1 MSKVATSD
9 THSPKPM
16 STSRWVLGVISRAPR
31 HAFGILLFSV
41 AVNLLLLVSP
51 LYMLQIYDRVL
62 SSGSVDTLVWLSVI
76 AVFLLGVYSAAEA
89 GRRRLLSLAGD
100 HIERKFSRRIFTR
113 FERGEDTQSKLPADM
128 IGLTRMQSLMQ
139 SGSMLAF
146 FDLPFTPFFIALLY
160 LLDPVL
166 GHVGVAGAIVVFCVA
181 VISERFT
188 REATQNAAE
197 ATAAAQTLAQGIS
210 RQRSAIVAMGL
221 TPQLY
226 SQWAQTRDTANE
238 EALTAS
244 RGEGTFS
251 SLARS
256 LRQIL
261 QVLILGAGAALALSQ
276 QISPGGI
283 VAGSVIMSRA
293 LAPIDQIVGAWR
305 SLVIARTAWGSLIDR
320 FDKRF
325 DPAPYTPLP
334 RPKAELVFDRL
345 AIRAPGTDLAL
356 VRAFSYRAAP
366 GSMIAITGANGAGK
380 TTLLQTIAGAWPS
393 AEGHVL
399 LGGRNL
405 HDWPSEDRGQYV
417 GYVPQD
423 VELTP
428 GTIAENIARF
438 RPDRTEDVFE
448 AAQITGAHD
457 MIVGL
462 PNGYDTLIGP
472 GGIHLSAGQ
481 RQLIG
486 LARAFF
492 GNPVLLLLDEPTAN
506 LDARTAAAVIQVI
519 EQAAA
524 NGATIIAST
533 HDLNLID
540 RMTLALIIRNGSV
553 LSLPASEYRANAGE
567 PSGRPQLAEVAK

>member
-9 THSPKPM
+9 THTPRPM
-16 STSRWVLGVISRAPR
+16 STTRWIFGFISRAPH
-31 HAFGILLFSV
+31 HAFGILLFSL

-62 SSGSVDTLVWLSVI
+62 SSGSIDTLLWLSI
-76 AVFLLGVYSAAEA
+76 ISVFLLGIYSAAEA

-100 HIERKFSRRIFTR
+100 RIERRFSKRIFRR
-113 FERGEDTQSKLPADM
+113 FERGDDLRPQLPSDI
-128 IGLTRMQSLMQ
+128 IGLTRIQSLMQ
-139 SGSMLAF
+139 SGAMLAF

-166 GHVGVAGAIVVFCVA
+166 GHVGVGGAIVVFCVA
-181 VISERFT
+181 VMSERMT
-188 REATQNAAE
+188 RGTTQNAAT
-197 ATAAAQTLAQGIS
+197 ATASAQVLAQGLN

-221 TPQLY
+221 TSRIYDLW
-226 SQWAQTRDTANE
+226 SETREAANE
-238 EALTAS
+238 ESLAAA
-244 RGEGTFS
+244 RDEGTFS

-283 VAGSVIMSRA
+283 VAASVIMSRA

-305 SLVIARTAWGSLIDR
+305 SLVMARTAWGELIGR
-320 FDKRF
+320 FDKSF
-325 DPAPYTPLP
+325 DEQTYTPLP
-334 RPKAELVFDRL
+334 QPDAKLVMDRL
-345 AIRAPGTDLAL
+345 AIRAPGTDLPL
-356 VRAFSYRAAP
+356 VRAFSYTATA
-366 GSMIAITGANGAGK
+366 GTMIALTGGNGVGK
-380 TTLLQTIAGAWPS
+380 TTLLQTITGAWPS

-399 LGGRNL
+399 LGGRNI
-405 HDWPSEDRGQYV
+405 HDWPSEDRGQHV

-428 GTIAENIARF
+428 GTVADNIARF
-438 RPDRTEDVFE
+438 QPDRLDDVFS
-448 AAQITGAHD
+448 AARVSEAHD

-462 PNGYDTLIGP
+462 PDGYDTLIGP

-506 LDARTAAAVIQVI
+506 LDATTVAKVIGAI
-519 EQAAA
+519 ERQAA
-524 NGATIIAST
+524 NGTIVIVST
-533 HDLNLID
+533 HDLALID
-540 RMTLALIIRNGSV
+540 RMTIALIIRHGSV
-553 LSLPASEYRANAGE
+553 LSLPASEYRANTE
-567 PSGRPQLAEVAK
+567 VSTKRPQLAEVAK